1 MIIKE
6 YNYLPKEA
14 RNIRNEVFVKEQGFI
29 EEFDVID
36 DIAKHIVIYE
46 REQPISTCRI
56 YFNIKKQSYVI
67 GRIAVIKEWRG
78 KNIGQRMLI
87 SAEENIKRDGGKSAM
102 LSAQVRAVGFY
113 EKQGYKKQ
121 GVAYL
126 DEECLHIWM
135 NKNLK
140 DINI

>member
-87 SAEENIKRDGGKSAM
+87 SAEDNIKRDGGKSAM

>member
-6 YNYLPKEA
+6 YNYLPEEA
-14 RNIRNEVFVKEQGFI
+14 RNIRSEVFVKEQGFI

-67 GRIAVIKEWRG
+67 GRIAVIKVWRG

-87 SAEENIKRDGGKSAM
+87 SAEDNIKRDGGKSAM

>member
-6 YNYLPKEA
+6 YNYLPEEA
-14 RNIRNEVFVKEQGFI
+14 RNIRSEVFVKEQGFI

-87 SAEENIKRDGGKSAM
+87 SAEDNIKRDGGKSAM